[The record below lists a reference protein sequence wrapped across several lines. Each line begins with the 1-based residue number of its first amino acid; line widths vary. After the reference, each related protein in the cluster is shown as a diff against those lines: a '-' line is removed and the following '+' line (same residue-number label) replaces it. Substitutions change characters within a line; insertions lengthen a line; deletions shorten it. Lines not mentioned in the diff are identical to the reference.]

1 MAEHKDQIFNLAF
14 LYEFAEGDREL
25 MLHFIN
31 KFLDNYPKEADA
43 IEKALVLKDRKAV
56 YLAAH
61 SWRPQ
66 LEFVGLKDAASQLL
80 EIEHG
85 AREEMSFEQM
95 HVIFQQV
102 QDQLKHLPEAKEWIL

>member
-43 IEKALVLKDRKAV
+43 VEKALVLKDRKAL
-56 YLAAH
+56 YLAVH

-66 LEFVGLKDAASQLL
+66 FEFVGMQQAAYQLL
-80 EIEHG
+80 EIEKG
-85 AREEMSFEQM
+85 ARDEMSFEQM

-102 QDQLKHLPEAKEWIL
+102 QDQLMQLPAAKEWIL

>member
-43 IEKALVLKDRKAV
+43 VEKALVLKDRKAL
-56 YLAAH
+56 YLAVH

-66 LEFVGLKDAASQLL
+66 FEFVGMQKAAYQLL
-80 EIEHG
+80 EIEKG
-85 AREEMSFEQM
+85 ARDEMSFEQM

-102 QDQLKHLPEAKEWIL
+102 QDQLMQLPAAKEWIL

>member
-14 LYEFAEGDREL
+14 LFEFTEGDKTL

-43 IEKALVLKDRKAV
+43 VEKALVFKDRKAL

-66 LEFVGLKDAASQLL
+66 FEFVGMQRAAYQLL
-80 EIEHG
+80 EIENG
-85 AREEMSFEQM
+85 ARDEMDFEQL
-95 HVIFQQV
+95 HLIFQQV
-102 QDQLKHLPEAKEWIL
+102 QDQLKQLPEAKEWIL